1 MSRVKEFLKE
11 REEQEFMANA
21 EQVVRFSV
29 TLSEKDNRR
38 LEYIASKA
46 DLKRAEFARE
56 LILLGLGECEE
67 HYGLETVRMGSD
79 DKPEITPYNEVVN
92 GDTDIQQIIE
102 RERKGK

>member
-1 MSRVKEFLKE
+1 MSRVKQFLKE

-67 HYGLETVRMGSD
+67 HYDLQPVIIVEG
-79 DKPEITPYNEVVN
+79 KPVLTPYNEVVN